1 MAVRYEP
8 SILYKNYDITPVV
21 NIGDDGMEGP
31 ARYII
36 SDIRGREVG
45 DPVETL
51 GGACRII
58 DSLQEML
65 LDETIDDLASC
76 FVEEEQTKKTA

>member
-8 SILYKNYDITPVV
+8 SILYKNYDITPV
-21 NIGDDGMEGP
+21 IEISDDGMEGP

-36 SDIRGREVG
+36 TDIRGTEVG

-51 GGACRII
+51 GGACRVI

-65 LDETIDDLASC
+65 HDETFDSLDNC
-76 FVEEEQTKKTA
+76 FVEEEKKQQAG